1 MCVIFANLYFKPPGG
16 VSAPWVP
23 GKTKTPRSANLHSAR
38 NVVHLIPKMRG
49 TNTAK
54 APFTNKGEMSYNIQC
69 RSGIGSVVLG
79 GVSPVQACK
88 CCEHLWAFCCIFVF
102 RVDYT
107 TEPLVMQANFART
120 FRKIQAGRDFLPA
133 CCYTSMVLASRRWD
147 CVYRI
152 MLSPSLRTRSPLG
165 IRMLPF
171 RRTMTMMVWR
181 EMSSSRMGRP
191 FQGF

>member
-1 MCVIFANLYFKPPGG
+1 M
-16 VSAPWVP
+16 P
-23 GKTKTPRSANLHSAR
+23 GKTKTLRSANLHSVR
-38 NVVHLIPKMRG
+38 IIFHLTKNGRKQIQQRHPL
-49 TNTAK
+49 
-54 APFTNKGEMSYNIQC
+54 TNKGGMSYNIPCGYGWLPLYKCGFHLC
-69 RSGIGSVVLG
+69 RLAGAGTP
-79 GVSPVQACK
+79 VSRR
-88 CCEHLWAFCCIFVF
+88 IFVF

-152 MLSPSLRTRSPLG
+152 MLSPSLRTRSPFG

>member
-1 MCVIFANLYFKPPGG
+1 MV
-16 VSAPWVP
+16 
-23 GKTKTPRSANLHSAR
+23 
-38 NVVHLIPKMRG
+38 G

-54 APFTNKGEMSYNIQC
+54 ALLPTRVKC
-69 RSGIGSVVLG
+69 RIIFHADTVGCRCIGVVLTCAG
-79 GVSPVQACK
+79 LQVLRALVGRR
-88 CCEHLWAFCCIFVF
+88 IFVF

-107 TEPLVMQANFART
+107 TEPLAMQANFART
-120 FRKIQAGRDFLPA
+120 FRKVQAGRDFLPA

>member
-1 MCVIFANLYFKPPGG
+1 MLIKPRLAFK
-16 VSAPWVP
+16 
-23 GKTKTPRSANLHSAR
+23 
-38 NVVHLIPKMRG
+38 M
-49 TNTAK
+49 AK
-54 APFTNKGEMSYNIQC
+54 AFTVIPINPFMVQSSIHLYRCGFHLC
-69 RSGIGSVVLG
+69 RLAGTGTP
-79 GVSPVQACK
+79 VSRR
-88 CCEHLWAFCCIFVF
+88 IFVF
-102 RVDYT
+102 LVDYT

-147 CVYRI
+147 CVYRM